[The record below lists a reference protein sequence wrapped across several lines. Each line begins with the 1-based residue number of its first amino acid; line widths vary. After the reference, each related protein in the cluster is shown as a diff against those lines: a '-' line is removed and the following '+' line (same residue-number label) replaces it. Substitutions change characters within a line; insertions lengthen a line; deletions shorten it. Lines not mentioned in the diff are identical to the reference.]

1 MITQLDLLLAALP
14 ERLQSAFNNIFV
26 YETALGQALPPAE
39 MQAWVKQHFGSL
51 EAVQQQHILKITNRL
66 TLEGAL
72 FNPLRARRPAG
83 KVGDDAELERW
94 IATELH
100 DDMFARPL
108 TDTTADVFGRIQ
120 GRFCVTASNVAKY
133 DAWHGLII
141 PNEAQPLHFSAE
153 QLEDYMATALRWI
166 ATAHAH
172 DSAAVYPIITW
183 NCMPKSGATIVH
195 GHWQMALTRG
205 MHYARV
211 ELWRRVAQH
220 YLDETG
226 HSYWQ
231 DFTDI
236 HSALGLQLPVD
247 MDTAR
252 LHAFAHLTPL
262 RNNEIVIFSDA
273 SAFQNDMG
281 SGLAASL
288 HRFLRHLIERQG
300 MRAFNIAIALPALVA
315 TPESWEAVP
324 VIARLADRGPAL
336 TTRNDWGAMELYGT
350 GVITADPFEVA
361 AAYRNGE
368 Y

>member
-1 MITQLDLLLAALP
+1 MITQLDVLLAALP
-14 ERLQSAFNNIFV
+14 ERLRSAFNSIFA
-26 YETALGQALPPAE
+26 YETAVGQALPPAE
-39 MQAWVKQHFGSL
+39 MQDWVRQHFGGS
-51 EAVQQQHILKITNRL
+51 EAVQQQHILRITNRL

-94 IATELH
+94 IASELH
-100 DDMFARPL
+100 DDMFARPI

-141 PNEAQPLHFSAE
+141 PHEAHPLHFSAE

-172 DSAAVYPIITW
+172 DSAAIYPIITW

-195 GHWQMALTRG
+195 GHWQIALTRG

-211 ELWRRVAQH
+211 ELWRRAAQH
-220 YLDETG
+220 YLAETG
-226 HSYWQ
+226 RSYWQ
-231 DFTDI
+231 DFADI
-236 HSALGLQLPVD
+236 HGALSLHLPGE
-247 MDTAR
+247 TAATR

-262 RNNEIVIFSDA
+262 RNHEIVIFSDVH
-273 SAFQNDMG
+273 AFYSDMG
-281 SGLAASL
+281 YALASTL
-288 HRFLRHLIERQG
+288 HRLLRHLIEKQG
-300 MRAFNIAIALPALVA
+300 MRAFNIAIALPALVT
-315 TPESWEAVP
+315 TPESWQAVP

-350 GVITADPFEVA
+350 GVITADPFELA
-361 AAYRNGE
+361 AAFACGY
-368 Y
+368 